1 MSTPDD
7 EPGERGGR
15 DRGGQR
21 RGDARRL
28 VLGATAVLA
37 AIAAGVVVWSDD
49 ARLLRLGVVA
59 ALWATML
66 VVVTLL
72 RRPADPEALRRTY
85 EAELAGEVAARREHE
100 LTVEQTLRR
109 ELERERGGEIEA
121 LRSEVERLRTALEQ
135 RGPEPVAA
143 AAPAPPP
150 EPRLQVVNGLP
161 ATPPPPSRP
170 PRAAERPPE
179 HRPAGPGGPGG
190 PGLDRPPLRPVATPP
205 EQHPER
211 PLAAR
216 RFSAGP
222 GEGPGVPLNG
232 SARARGER
240 GGRSGDPI
248 VAAPYASWEPAEVS
262 EPQGLLPQGSFVD
275 HYLGAAG
282 HDPHVT
288 TPAPGGAANRM
299 PPEAWRSPDT
309 TGRTVAE
316 LLAAH
321 AAASE
326 PHRRRRGG

>member
-7 EPGERGGR
+7 EPGERDGRDPGGR
-15 DRGGQR
+15 R

-72 RRPADPEALRRTY
+72 RRPADPDALRRTY

-109 ELERERGGEIEA
+109 ELERERSGEIEA
-121 LRSEVERLRTALEQ
+121 LRDEVERLRTALEQ
-135 RGPEPVAA
+135 RGPEPVAT

-170 PRAAERPPE
+170 PRSPGSSSGVLMDHERTDPTWRSTRASPWLSTAARVGGD
-179 HRPAGPGGPGG
+179 RPAGDGPH
-190 PGLDRPPLRPVATPP
+190 PVVQP
-205 EQHPER
+205 R
-211 PLAAR
+211 GR
-216 RFSAGP
+216 VVRGCC
-222 GEGPGVPLNG
+222 G
-232 SARARGER
+232 SAPVVVVR
-240 GGRSGDPI
+240 P
-248 VAAPYASWEPAEVS
+248 
-262 EPQGLLPQGSFVD
+262 
-275 HYLGAAG
+275 
-282 HDPHVT
+282 
-288 TPAPGGAANRM
+288 
-299 PPEAWRSPDT
+299 
-309 TGRTVAE
+309 
-316 LLAAH
+316 
-321 AAASE
+321 
-326 PHRRRRGG
+326 